1 MEVAVVKWRLC
12 PTSGNRMWFFSLLLV
27 LCVCACALVALLSI
41 TYTSLNSTSAVCGD
55 ICHRVAVDLL
65 IQRC

>member
-41 TYTSLNSTSAVCGD
+41 TYTSLNSTSAACGD
-55 ICHRVAVDLL
+55 ICYPVAVDLL